1 MCLEAAYEAGFEAAG
16 DLDVGDVGMSPS
28 DEPDVLGARRACTYV
43 ASALTRPIL
52 SRSPSGSAQSNFN
65 PAQTIA
71 ATIGYWR
78 R

>member
-1 MCLEAAYEAGFEAAG
+1 MGLEAAYEAGFETVG

-43 ASALTRPIL
+43 ASARPIL
-52 SRSPSGSAQSNFN
+52 SRGPSGSAQSIFN